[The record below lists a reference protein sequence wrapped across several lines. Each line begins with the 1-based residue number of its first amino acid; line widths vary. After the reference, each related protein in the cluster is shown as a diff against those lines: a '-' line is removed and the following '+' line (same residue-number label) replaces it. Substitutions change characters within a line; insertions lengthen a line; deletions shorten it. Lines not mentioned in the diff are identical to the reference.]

1 MPRAV
6 LFVDM
11 DEATRSTV
19 YANMFQMSCGPGKSA
34 VIIKQGDTQADYFY
48 VIDSGKCDVL
58 VDGKRVTTL
67 NRGQSFGELV
77 SPTLN
82 SGRERSFGSG
92 RELSVGPQALMYFA
106 PRAATVVAVEPTVL
120 WTMDRMTFRSVL
132 LSQGNQKRENYKS
145 FLEAVPLCNKLT
157 EYERN
162 KVAEALEEVEFE
174 AGATIIRQGDSADA
188 M

>member
-1 MPRAV
+1 MPGAV

-58 VDGKRVTTL
+58 VDGRRVATL
-67 NRGQSFGELV
+67 GRGQSFGEL
-77 SPTLN
+77 
-82 SGRERSFGSG
+82 
-92 RELSVGPQALMYFA
+92 ALMYFA

-132 LSQGNQKRENYKS
+132 LSQGNQKREERKK
-145 FLEAVPLCNKLT
+145 FLARVPLCNKLT